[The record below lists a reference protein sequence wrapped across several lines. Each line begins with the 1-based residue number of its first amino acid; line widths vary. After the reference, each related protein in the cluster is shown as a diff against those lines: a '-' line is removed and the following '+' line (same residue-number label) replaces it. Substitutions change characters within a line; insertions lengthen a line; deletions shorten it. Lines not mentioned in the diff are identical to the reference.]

1 MKTDSAIGSL
11 RVVPRDPRHV
21 HGDGDDGTTTRAGKW
36 AAACGGINL
45 RDPVRSIRRHRQAR
59 TRMIVICVALAVVA
73 ALAVRWAVR
82 NGLFN

>member
-1 MKTDSAIGSL
+1 MNTDFGSL
-11 RVVPRDPRHV
+11 AIVRKRQRV
-21 HGDGDDGTTTRAGKW
+21 HGDDSTTTIAGKV
-36 AAACGGINL
+36 AAMAGGINL

-59 TRMIVICVALAVVA
+59 TRLIVVIVALAVVA